1 MSYKEISDQFW
12 ARVEPRLE
20 PFKRKR
26 SGGSP
31 PLDFRVILNGIFYLL
46 KTGCQWGY
54 LPPCYGS
61 KSTVHEHFQRW
72 VAAGVFGEIFRLTLE
87 EYDEFKGIDWE
98 WQMMDGCLVQA
109 PVRGQ
114 TVCLSEEGL
123 GRNPTDRGRSGSKF
137 HLHVDQQGIPIGVVV
152 VGANVHDSRLVSPT
166 VEADCLQRPEPTA
179 DEPQNLC
186 LDKGYDYKRVDKEVT
201 EHFFVPHIRRVG
213 EEKIAEGQKMQPARR
228 WVIERTN
235 AWLKGFRAIRAR
247 YFCKVQNYLAILHF
261 ACALIISRKLEAT

>member
-1 MSYKEISDQFW
+1 MIYKEISDEFW
-12 ARVEPRLE
+12 ARVEPLLE

-26 SGGSP
+26 SGGSH

-46 KTGCQWGY
+46 KTGCQWSY

-61 KSTVHEHFQRW
+61 KSTVHEHFQKW
-72 VAAGVFGEIFRLTLE
+72 VTAGVFSEIFHLALE
-87 EYDEFKGIDWE
+87 EYDEFKGIAWE
-98 WQMMDGCLVQA
+98 WQMMDGFLVQA

-114 TVCLSEEGL
+114 TVCLGEEGL
-123 GRNPTDRGRSGSKF
+123 GRNPTDRGRSGSKA
-137 HLHVDQQGIPIGVVV
+137 HLHVDQEGIPIGVVV

-166 VEADCLQRPEPTA
+166 VKADSIPRPEPTA
-179 DEPQNLC
+179 DKPQNLC

-201 EHFFVPHIRRVG
+201 EHSFLPHIRRIG
-213 EEKIAEGQKMQPARR
+213 EEKIAEGQKTQPARR

-235 AWLKGFRAIRAR
+235 AWLKGFRAIRTR
-247 YFCKVQNYLAILHF
+247 YFRKAQNYLAILHF